1 MHSIWNGVI
10 HPDRCDQTWVSFSI
24 TGVWNC
30 PLTLVRWFESL
41 CGDKL
46 DCVPQWAQT
55 DRWFSST
62 SSPGLAT
69 TLYCM
74 HRSIS
79 CKLSDAG
86 LRGYEKWVLRC
97 VGRPVRLLQDTP
109 ASSECRQLCSP
120 QALFGHCSNVS
131 SLPVQRTS
139 SSHTRPEPFPK
150 CAWLQALARPLQRED
165 TAQEK
170 EACFPAKLI

>member
-10 HPDRCDQTWVSFSI
+10 HPDRSDQTWVSFSI

-62 SSPGLAT
+62 SSPGT
-69 TLYCM
+69 
-74 HRSIS
+74 
-79 CKLSDAG
+79 AG